1 MTETLCIAKL
11 EHMNAPHPSD
21 GNHDPRRY
29 RGTPRWVKAFAI
41 VGAVLLL
48 ILIVLHIT
56 GHGFG
61 GHSLHGV
68 H

>member
-1 MTETLCIAKL
+1 
-11 EHMNAPHPSD
+11 MNML
-21 GNHDPRRY
+21 NPRNGGRDSARH
-29 RGTPRWVKAFAI
+29 RGIPGWVKAFAI
-41 VGAVLLL
+41 VGGVLLL
-48 ILIVLHIT
+48 ILIVLHVT